1 MDNVINTLRIQNF
14 KSIRSAILH
23 PRRVNLIIG
32 QPNVGKSTLMEAMT
46 LLGGRGYDQ
55 GKRRFMADFIRYE
68 KPQHLFNDNKLTN
81 TIRIESD
88 HDVCLLGKTAKG
100 KGFEYASFSQEGY
113 QSLRARLAVLPGN
126 GLTQSLSDNTLL
138 LALGR
143 QLSEQSADLPA
154 HYQYAR
160 LDRRGRLES
169 ALGAG
174 TLLGTGRPWQP
185 LAVKSYCF
193 RRQSRLNNVRP
204 ENGLY
209 PPHGDNLVHV
219 LEGNPTLRHQFADLF
234 NHHGLHLRVRVDAGR
249 LEIIKDLDGLS
260 CAFPYSGSSDTL
272 QRYGFYLAAIESNR
286 QSVILLEEPGSNS
299 YPTYVAQLGQRIA
312 TNPHNQFFVTTHS
325 PYLFREVLENMVP
338 YENRMPELAVFVAYY
353 QDFETRVRQLT
364 DEEVRSIRRD
374 SLDVFYH
381 LDKFVQ
387 NVATQTE
394 QARRTGQLA
403 ALRRPAAAPVPG

>member
-46 LLGGRGYDQ
+46 LLGSRGYDQ
-55 GKRRFMADFIRYE
+55 CKKFMGDFIRYE
-68 KPQHLFNDNKLTN
+68 KPQQLFNDNTLTN

-88 HDVCLLGKTAKG
+88 HDVCLLGKSSQG
-100 KGFEYASFSQEGY
+100 RGFEYASFSQEGY
-113 QSLRARLAVLPGN
+113 QGLRSRLAVLPGN
-126 GLTQSLSDNTLL
+126 GLAQSLNDGGVLR
-138 LALGR
+138 AL
-143 QLSEQSADLPA
+143 QQQIAEQAPDLPT
-154 HYQYAR
+154 HYQYAKI
-160 LDRRGRLES
+160 DRRGRVRD
-169 ALGAG
+169 AQGVG
-174 TLLGTGRPWQP
+174 TLPGNGRPWQP
-185 LAVKSYCF
+185 LPVKPYCF
-193 RRQSRLNNVRP
+193 HRQANLAQIRP
-204 ENGLY
+204 ENVLY

-219 LEGNPTLRHQFADLF
+219 LEGNPNLRHQFADLF
-234 NHHGLHLRVRVDAGR
+234 STHGLQLRIRIDTGR
-249 LEIIKDLDGLS
+249 LEIIKDIDRLS
-260 CAFPYSGSSDTL
+260 YAFPYSGTSDTL

-299 YPTYVAQLGQRIA
+299 YPTYVTQLGQQIA
-312 TNPHNQFFVTTHS
+312 TNQHNQFFVTTHS

-338 YENRMPELAVFVAYY
+338 YENRMPGLAVFVAYY
-353 QDFETRVRQLT
+353 QDFETRIRQLT

-374 SLDVFYH
+374 SLDIFYH

-387 NVATQTE
+387 SVATQTE

-403 ALRRPAAAPVPG
+403 ALRRPVVAAVP